1 MDKDNASGLFI
12 HQMLDQI
19 MLGNGSVIVPENINR
34 MNDIAMQIYAKR
46 EGQLSDQEVSTLK
59 ELLMICNV
67 LYNRT
72 DLTVQA
78 IEDGFY
84 DILLEIYKQYD
95 EHFQVG
101 SAVVNLKD
109 LLESDLDSKDKMA
122 SPAIYFF
129 SDEKKDDIHE
139 AIYKDLNR
147 LTFVPHDLNK
157 SSVTFQ
163 QSEGISKRT
172 HNTTH
177 NHPDLVG
184 TLDKVKFVFNQEA
197 IDAGVFEDPNVK
209 ILERDFFQDHIRKG
223 IISPNQEIAVV
234 CELKYDG
241 ISVEADCGLE
251 LESARTRGDTG
262 IGEASDITPIL
273 QGYPFHR
280 AGCMIGEEPLGVKF
294 EAIMTKGNLYEF
306 NRLREREY
314 VNCRSAIVGLFGA
327 SDAGKYRDLITLIPL
342 ALDRNQLPDIKNRL
356 EEIQFLNNVFQTDN
370 QPLRFSYFEGTIPE
384 VMYLIK
390 AFHDEALLAR
400 SYLDF
405 MFDGIVVSYVDEDI
419 RSKLGRVNY
428 INKYSVAVKF
438 NPIEKQ
444 TFFRGYTF
452 EVGKNGAVT
461 PMIHYDPVEFLG
473 TIHTKSTGSSL
484 ARFNSLALKEGDII
498 SVKYVNDVMPYVSRL
513 ECQHNRDN
521 TNPIVPFI
529 DTCPV
534 CGSKLVIS
542 DSGKTVMCPNQ
553 MCQARTVGRM
563 SAMFQALNIKGFADA
578 NFKVLVDD
586 GYDHLF
592 KLKDLSLDYLIKKLG
607 DANGRTFYQ
616 IIQSL
621 LHDTWK
627 DYVVI
632 GALGFSGMA
641 AKTWKG
647 ILERVRLDD
656 IILSNDLP
664 SLLSQN
670 VPNIGPKR
678 IQTIMDEIDFFMQD
692 LTFISK
698 GMNIERSYGKTND
711 SGIQIRFSGVRNQQL
726 VELLSTIGFDID
738 DSGVTKNTKILIVP
752 YNGFE
757 SGKTKKAQQYGATI
771 ISLEDFFK
779 HSEELI
785 GVQVGQF

>member
-1 MDKDNASGLFI
+1 MSAQQRQYKSDSSI
-12 HQMLDQI
+12 H
-19 MLGNGSVIVPENINR
+19 R
-34 MNDIAMQIYAKR
+34 H
-46 EGQLSDQEVSTLK
+46 LSCLW
-59 ELLMICNV
+59 
-67 LYNRT
+67 
-72 DLTVQA
+72 
-78 IEDGFY
+78 
-84 DILLEIYKQYD
+84 
-95 EHFQVG
+95 
-101 SAVVNLKD
+101 
-109 LLESDLDSKDKMA
+109 
-122 SPAIYFF
+122 
-129 SDEKKDDIHE
+129 
-139 AIYKDLNR
+139 
-147 LTFVPHDLNK
+147 
-157 SSVTFQ
+157 
-163 QSEGISKRT
+163 
-172 HNTTH
+172 
-177 NHPDLVG
+177 
-184 TLDKVKFVFNQEA
+184 
-197 IDAGVFEDPNVK
+197 
-209 ILERDFFQDHIRKG
+209 
-223 IISPNQEIAVV
+223 
-234 CELKYDG
+234 
-241 ISVEADCGLE
+241 
-251 LESARTRGDTG
+251 
-262 IGEASDITPIL
+262 
-273 QGYPFHR
+273 
-280 AGCMIGEEPLGVKF
+280 
-294 EAIMTKGNLYEF
+294 
-306 NRLREREY
+306 
-314 VNCRSAIVGLFGA
+314 
-327 SDAGKYRDLITLIPL
+327 
-342 ALDRNQLPDIKNRL
+342 
-356 EEIQFLNNVFQTDN
+356 
-370 QPLRFSYFEGTIPE
+370 
-384 VMYLIK
+384 
-390 AFHDEALLAR
+390 
-400 SYLDF
+400 
-405 MFDGIVVSYVDEDI
+405 
-419 RSKLGRVNY
+419 
-428 INKYSVAVKF
+428 
-438 NPIEKQ
+438 
-444 TFFRGYTF
+444 
-452 EVGKNGAVT
+452 
-461 PMIHYDPVEFLG
+461 
-473 TIHTKSTGSSL
+473 
-484 ARFNSLALKEGDII
+484 
-498 SVKYVNDVMPYVSRL
+498 
-513 ECQHNRDN
+513 
-521 TNPIVPFI
+521 
-529 DTCPV
+529 
-534 CGSKLVIS
+534 SKLVIS

-785 GVQVGQF
+785 GIQVEQF